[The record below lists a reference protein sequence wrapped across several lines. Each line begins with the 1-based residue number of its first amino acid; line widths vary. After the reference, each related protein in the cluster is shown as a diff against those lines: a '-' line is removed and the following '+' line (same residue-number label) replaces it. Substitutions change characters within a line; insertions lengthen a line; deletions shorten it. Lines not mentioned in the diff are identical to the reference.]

1 MNIMIKKALFLLLFI
16 PFSQVNGQTYQFAIR
31 FNPIISWFNPE
42 NKTLKSDGNR
52 IGIDGGVDIDR
63 FFADRYAI
71 STGISIGG
79 YGGQLKNT
87 DEFTFAG
94 HTLPASS
101 STELKLKYLSIPIG
115 LKFKTEEIGYSTFY
129 AQIGLSS
136 QYCLSA
142 TAISSLSELDGEN
155 VIDEINRLNIGYQI
169 GGGVEYAL
177 TRSTALVAG
186 LIYTSYF
193 TDVISS
199 SKYTVTSSN
208 IALRLGIRF

>member
-1 MNIMIKKALFLLLFI
+1 MMKKVFFLLLFI
-16 PFSQVNGQTYQFAIR
+16 PFTQVYSQTYQFAIR
-31 FNPIISWFNPE
+31 FNPVVSWFSPE

-52 IGIDGGVDIDR
+52 VGIDGGVDIDR
-63 FFADRYAI
+63 FFAERYAV

-79 YGGQLKNT
+79 FGGQLKNT
-87 DEFTFAG
+87 EAVDMYG
-94 HTLPASS
+94 VTLPAQS

-129 AQIGLSS
+129 ANIGLSA

-142 TAISSLSELDGEN
+142 KAISEISALDGEN
-155 VIDEINRLNIGYQI
+155 VIDDINRLNIGYQI
-169 GGGVEYAL
+169 GGGVEYAI

-193 TDVISS
+193 TDALSD

-208 IALRLGIRF
+208 VAIRLGIRF